1 VRPEESVQRQKR
13 AAAERAARLVEDGM
27 VVGLGTGS
35 TADYFIEA
43 LGARLGTNLRISAVA
58 TSERT
63 TELARSLG
71 IPLIPLE
78 RRQQIDLTVDGA
90 DEIVPGS
97 LSLLKGRGGALVREK
112 LVAVAS
118 RREVIVADQT
128 KLVEKLGSR
137 HPVPVECVP
146 FGAHLVA
153 AQLAA
158 LGGKPALRRTGELP
172 YITDNGN
179 YLLDVDFG
187 PIDDPE
193 RLAER
198 IKLITGVVDHGL
210 FIGLASEAL
219 IGTDAG
225 IVELTRG

>member
-1 VRPEESVQRQKR
+1 MRPEESVQRQKR

>member
-1 VRPEESVQRQKR
+1 
-13 AAAERAARLVEDGM
+13 M

-43 LGARLGTNLRISAVA
+43 LGAQLGPNLRISAVA

-90 DEIVPGS
+90 DEIVRGS

-118 RREVIVADQT
+118 RRVAIVADHS
-128 KLVEKLGSR
+128 KLVDKLGSR
-137 HPVPVECVP
+137 YPVPVEAVP

-158 LGGKPALRRTGELP
+158 LGGKPALRRSGELP

-193 RLAER
+193 QLADR
-198 IKLITGVVDHGL
+198 IKHITGVVDHGL

-219 IGTDAG
+219 IGIDQG
-225 IVELTRG
+225 VLELTRP